1 MGFFLDTAKESSS
14 SKYVIGAIIGGVI
27 GGLVLNTA
35 NIGIYCWGVCVDES
49 HLKGEYSIRHRDIR
63 VSTKMSFK
71 VTTLHYEQVLPA
83 ICEMCQFMCM
93 KLKAK
98 HTNRNMIKCFVS
110 LKTFGYSSL
119 FNKSVT

>member
-1 MGFFLDTAKESSS
+1 MAASSS
-14 SKYVIGAIIGGVI
+14 SQCALLY
-27 GGLVLNTA
+27 TA
-35 NIGIYCWGVCVDES
+35 GVCVDGN
-49 HLKGEYSIRHRDIR
+49 HLKEEYSIRHRDIR

-98 HTNRNMIKCFVS
+98 HT
-110 LKTFGYSSL
+110 YSKED
-119 FNKSVT
+119 F